1 MLLKRK
7 ALGVISLTW
16 CILAAT
22 FAFLPL
28 YLWESGLPQIGHG
41 LGALLTLWSFI
52 NGFWKA
58 PRTVKVALVFAMYA
72 VTVNSLMY
80 IKYQDY
86 QTILSALYYSYNV
99 ALMGAIIGVAH
110 HIGARSFFRVVR
122 SAFAMWLVLESL
134 IIVGGLGRVFGEF
147 RAMGTFNDPNQFA
160 HWVLWAVIGV
170 AISGFYLSRSMMWGW
185 VAFALG
191 VFLLILSASR
201 SGLLGMVVIG
211 LALMYSATYS
221 LLRFC
226 RKGKCRLHLRTLV
239 LGGLVLGAFLGI
251 ISIEGFR
258 MELGAQAEKFLGR
271 VTHGLDKGEENL
283 IERGYDRI
291 LLFPEYLILGAGE
304 GANER
309 WAGKTTFLGEI
320 HSTPAGVLFYY
331 GIPGSVL
338 FVLMLWSVWQMLPLG
353 WMRLMLLAPLFY
365 SLGTYNLRNSF
376 FWLGLAIL
384 YVAGRVLRDE
394 SFRGARSGIVANREH
409 R

>member
-1 MLLKRK
+1 MGLLLLVWT
-7 ALGVISLTW
+7 LGL
-16 CILAAT
+16 
-22 FAFLPL
+22 LPV
-28 YLWESGLPQIGHG
+28 YLWSSGLPQLGHI
-41 LGALLTLWSFI
+41 LGAAWILWALLNGYWPRLAPVRWGILFSVYASVANLVLYGFYGDQITLFSAFYYLY
-52 NGFWKA
+52 NCGLFGVFVGTA
-58 PRTVKVALVFAMYA
+58 NRFGHKVTFRLVFWTLLGWMFLQAG
-72 VTVNSLMY
+72 L
-80 IKYQDY
+80 
-86 QTILSALYYSYNV
+86 ILLGFGRTFSD
-99 ALMGAIIGVAH
+99 
-110 HIGARSFFRVVR
+110 FR
-122 SAFAMWLVLESL
+122 F
-134 IIVGGLGRVFGEF
+134 
-147 RAMGTFNDPNQFA
+147 MGTFNDPNQFA

-239 LGGLVLGAFLGI
+239 LGGLVLGAFLGV

-309 WAGKTTFLGEI
+309 WAGQTTFLGEI